1 MNKRRLLLVSCSI
14 ILLCMLSIVGM
25 TFALFTS
32 SVGVRNHLVA
42 GSLDVTLHRTSLTY
56 TVLDSATGKL
66 VPITDPDPVNFS
78 DPQPDKNIFGIDT
91 NDLKVVPGSFFEA
104 TLKLT
109 SDGSCAYDYSVTIVL
124 MGHSDENGNMV
135 AAINDLARQLRVTIT
150 SPELNTTTMMLS
162 EMLTPDNAYSIDV
175 GSMTPGT
182 LNQVF
187 KVKVEFVDDATQSF
201 VNNDA
206 KGRDVYF
213 DVIVTAT
220 QATE

>member
-42 GSLDVTLHRTSLTY
+42 GSLDVTLHRTDLAY

-66 VPITDPDPVNFS
+66 ITVTDPEDINFS
-78 DPQPDKNIFGIDT
+78 NPQPDKNIFGIDT

-124 MGHSDENGNMV
+124 MGHSDESGRMV
-135 AAINDLARQLRVTIT
+135 AAVNDLAKQLRVTIT
-150 SPELNTTTMMLS
+150 DPELHTTTMMLS

-182 LNQVF
+182 LNQTF
-187 KVKVEFVDDATQSF
+187 KVKVEFVDDVNQIFT
-201 VNNDA
+201 NNDA

>member
-1 MNKRRLLLVSCSI
+1 
-14 ILLCMLSIVGM
+14 MLSIVGM

-42 GSLDVTLHRTSLTY
+42 GSLDVTLHRTDLAY

-66 VPITDPDPVNFS
+66 VTITNDTPVDFS
-78 DPQPDKNIFGIDT
+78 KPQPDKNIFGIDT

-124 MGHSDENGNMV
+124 MGYSDKDAPNTIVPAVNE
-135 AAINDLARQLRVTIT
+135 LAKQLQVTIT
-150 SPELNTTTMMLS
+150 DPELHTTTMMLS
-162 EMLTPDNAYSIDV
+162 DMLTPDNAYSIDV

-182 LNQVF
+182 LNQTF
-187 KVKVEFVDDATQSF
+187 KVKVAFVDDVNQLFT
-201 VNNDA
+201 NNDA
-206 KGRDVYF
+206 KGLDVYF